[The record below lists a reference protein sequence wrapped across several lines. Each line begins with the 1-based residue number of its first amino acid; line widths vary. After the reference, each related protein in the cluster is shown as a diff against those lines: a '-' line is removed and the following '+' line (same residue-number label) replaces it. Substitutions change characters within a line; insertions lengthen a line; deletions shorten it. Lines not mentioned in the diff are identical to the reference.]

1 MTDTHEVV
9 KAILSVCRQTT
20 LNALPV
26 GAIPSYCLL
35 SHKAPAHVAFNTQA
49 LRTSIAPVSALS
61 YSCIFGTFLWKESN
75 GAGIGISAKETVISV
90 IALVG
95 SDYACA
101 HASPPPPRAFI
112 YLKEKRNLFLWY
124 PLNDIYL
131 NGMKRHL
138 HSVDKWTRHFDIC
151 IITFHR
157 IFIIIINVLLFSS
170 VERVQMSHYHLNA
183 NLRCSLLRKSFLS
196 SFRKKFL

>member
-26 GAIPSYCLL
+26 GAIPSYCLP
-35 SHKAPAHVAFNTQA
+35 HKAPAHVAFNTQA

-101 HASPPPPRAFI
+101 HSSLPPPSPRFYI
-112 YLKEKRNLFLWY
+112 FEGKTKFVFMISFEWHLFEWY
-124 PLNDIYL
+124 EASFALSRQMNSSF
-131 NGMKRHL
+131 RHL
-138 HSVDKWTRHFDIC
+138 HNYIP
-151 IITFHR
+151 
-157 IFIIIINVLLFSS
+157 
-170 VERVQMSHYHLNA
+170 
-183 NLRCSLLRKSFLS
+183 
-196 SFRKKFL
+196 

>member
-1 MTDTHEVV
+1 M
-9 KAILSVCRQTT
+9 IT
-20 LNALPV
+20 LV
-26 GAIPSYCLL
+26 HIPL
-35 SHKAPAHVAFNTQA
+35 
-49 LRTSIAPVSALS
+49 
-61 YSCIFGTFLWKESN
+61 
-75 GAGIGISAKETVISV
+75 
-90 IALVG
+90 
-95 SDYACA
+95 
-101 HASPPPPRAFI
+101 PPPPRAFI

-183 NLRCSLLRKSFLS
+183 NLLCSLLWKSFIS
-196 SFRKKFL
+196 SFMKKFLRLGSSTNAFFSWHYEVIERKFLNILSDYALVFTPTIVIWQMRIFFSYTPLL